1 MRGWIKPK
9 ALQKGD
15 VVGIVAPS
23 DAVERSWV
31 REGVKVLQSWGLKAR
46 LGKHLFASVGDFAA
60 GSPEERRE
68 DLLKMIEDPEV
79 KVIWCAIGGYAAT
92 EVLPVF
98 TKEIVE
104 KLRKNPKWFIGFSD
118 VCVLLN
124 ALASFRMASIQGP
137 NLTGLAEKDEKSR
150 EWVRKML
157 FGEVDLEIGSDGNWQ
172 SLIAGVAEGR
182 LLVSNLDSLVTV
194 LGTKFDPLMHG
205 SGDLI
210 LGIEEWWIEKSTLQR
225 QVDTILNHKRASR
238 IKGMIIG
245 RLVGI
250 GESVYVK
257 WGLKV
262 TPEQLIEGRIRL
274 RDKTMPCAVLS
285 DFGHPEE
292 ESWLQEKFPQWFKK
306 PERFMA
312 IPNGINARLTVD
324 PAGARLQFLEPI
336 TEPEIWDESVTIKE
350 TKLDDKKG
358 DDKVEEKIEKE
369 SVVEAK

>member
-1 MRGWIKPK
+1 MRGWIKPPVLK
-9 ALQKGD
+9 KGD

-23 DAVERSWV
+23 DAVERKWV
-31 REGVKVLQSWGLKAR
+31 REGVKILQSWGLKAR

-60 GSPEERRE
+60 GTPEERRE
-68 DLLKMIEDPEV
+68 DLLKMIEDPDV
-79 KVIWCAIGGYAAT
+79 KVVWCAVGGYAAT

-98 TKEIVE
+98 TKEVVE
-104 KLRKNPKWFIGFSD
+104 KLRTRPKWFIGFSD

-137 NLTGLAEKDEKSR
+137 NLTGLSEKDEKSR
-150 EWVRKML
+150 EWVRRML
-157 FGEVDLEIGSDGNWQ
+157 FGEKDLEIGSDGNWQ
-172 SLIAGVAEGR
+172 SLISGVAEGR

-225 QVDTILNHKRASR
+225 QVDTILNHKRANR

-245 RLVGI
+245 RMVGI

-262 TPEQLIEGRIRL
+262 TAEQLIEGRIRL

-292 ESWLQEKFPQWFKK
+292 ENWLEEKFPQWFKK
-306 PERFMA
+306 PERFIA

-324 PAGARLQFLEPI
+324 PSGARLQFLESI
-336 TEPEIWDESVTIKE
+336 VEDEKQVIEKEI
-350 TKLDDKKG
+350 
-358 DDKVEEKIEKE
+358 VEEKIEEKKE
-369 SVVEAK
+369 SEVSVIEANKE